1 MAGWVGAM
9 VASTVFNGI
18 VQGSIL
24 TVLVWLVLRTMP
36 KLSASTRH
44 SVWTLTLLFVAIL
57 PFLQALLQAAAEG
70 SVPIETTA
78 GAPLLAITGG
88 WWAPALLAI
97 WAAGALLLLSRVA
110 WSYALLQRLKRK
122 AFPLPS
128 NYQAVFDEIQ
138 ASGHGRRQAVLLAS
152 DELAVPV
159 AAGLRAP
166 AVLVPSFMVDHLS
179 EAEFRDVLIHE
190 LAHLRRADDWTN
202 LVQRVIEAVLF
213 FHPAVLW
220 IARRLTL
227 EREIACD
234 DWVVAMTGTPR
245 PYAACLTKLA
255 ALVPSARPQLAPGA
269 VARKPQVSLRV
280 EALLAKRH
288 HGRPTSSKAVLALAS
303 VALTVAA
310 AAAPAIAPL
319 GAVEPPAPVVSSRI
333 AHAPVPQMAYA
344 RPRPAMAPKI
354 ASAPVHMARARRP
367 AIRPLPAP
375 FEQVS
380 YHADDA
386 SAVRVYVVY
395 MVFWWHAP
403 PDPAAFNHI

>member
-9 VASTVFNGI
+9 VASTVFNGV

-24 TVLVWLVLRTMP
+24 TVLVWLVLRALP
-36 KLSASTRH
+36 KVSASTRH
-44 SVWTLTLLFVAIL
+44 SVWTLTLLFVAVL
-57 PFLQALLQAAAEG
+57 PFVQALLPVGAAET
-70 SVPIETTA
+70 SALTETPA
-78 GAPLLAITGG
+78 GAPLLVIAGG

-97 WAAGALLLLSRVA
+97 WAAGSLLLLSRVVY
-110 WSYALLQRLKRK
+110 SYLVLQRLKRS
-122 AFPLPS
+122 AAPLPA
-128 NYQAVFDEIQ
+128 NYQAIFDEIQ

-202 LVQRVIEAVLF
+202 LAQRVLEAVLF

-227 EREIACD
+227 ERELACD

-255 ALVPSARPQLAPGA
+255 ALVPAARPQLAPGA

-288 HGRPTSSKAVLALAS
+288 PGRPTSSKAVLALAS
-303 VALTVAA
+303 VGLTIAA
-310 AAAPAIAPL
+310 AAALPIAPV
-319 GAVEPPAPVVSSRI
+319 GAIEPPAPAVSARI
-333 AHAPVPQMAYA
+333 VHAPVPQVAYA
-344 RPRPAMAPKI
+344 RPRPAASKVAPAAI
-354 ASAPVHMARARRP
+354 RVARARRP

-386 SAVRVYVVY
+386 PAVRVYVVY

-403 PDPAAFNHI
+403 PDSAALNHI